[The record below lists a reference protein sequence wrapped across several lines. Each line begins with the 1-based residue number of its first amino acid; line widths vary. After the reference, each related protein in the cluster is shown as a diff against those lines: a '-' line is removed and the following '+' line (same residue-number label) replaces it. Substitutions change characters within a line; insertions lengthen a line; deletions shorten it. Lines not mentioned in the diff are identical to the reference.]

1 MPILSKVFRGEFIE
15 SVHVAYGVAVDK
27 NGNVVYSTGDPDYLT
42 CIRSALKPFQAS
54 VTVESGAAD
63 NAGFSENEIALMCA
77 SHNGE
82 NIHVETA
89 QSMLNKLGFTTDH
102 YCCGNHF
109 PYDKSASQ
117 ILIKNGTEPSP
128 LYNNCSGKHAGMLA
142 LSKYLRADPDDY
154 IHPDHPVQKAIL
166 KQVKSYTGLEK
177 ISTAIDGC
185 SAPTPFLTLS
195 MIAALFQKLAS
206 GNHPELERL
215 YKAMSQFPYLIAG
228 RKRFD
233 TDFITTMK
241 GRAICKVGGEGIRGF
256 GIRQSDGSVLGC
268 AVKVLDGN
276 MRALGSS
283 SLSFLDK
290 LELLTNQERNELK
303 QYREP
308 ILKNHRGISVGKI
321 STDIDF

>member
-1 MPILSKVFRGEFIE
+1 
-15 SVHVAYGVAVDK
+15 VD
-27 NGNVVYSTGDPDYLT
+27 D
-42 CIRSALKPFQAS
+42 
-54 VTVESGAAD
+54 
-63 NAGFSENEIALMCA
+63 AGFSEDEIALMCA

-82 NIHVETA
+82 DIHVETA

-102 YCCGNHF
+102 YCCGNHL
-109 PYDKSASQ
+109 PYDKPASQ
-117 ILIKNGTEPSP
+117 TLIKNGTEPSP
-128 LYNNCSGKHAGMLA
+128 LHNNCSGKHAGMLA
-142 LSKYLRADPDDY
+142 LSKYLGADPDDY
-154 IHPDHPVQKAIL
+154 VHTDHPVQKAIL
-166 KQVKSYTGLEK
+166 EKVKSYTGLEK

-195 MIAALFQKLAS
+195 NIAALFQKLTS
-206 GNHPELERL
+206 GNYPELERL
-215 YKAMSQFPYLIAG
+215 YLAMNQFPYLIAG

-233 TDFITTMK
+233 TDFITAMK
-241 GRAICKVGGEGIRGF
+241 GRAVCKVGGEALRGF

-290 LELLTNQERNELK
+290 LELLTDQERNELK

-308 ILKNHRGISVGKI
+308 ILKNHRGIPVGKI